1 MVTISFL
8 ADTPQHLPTVASW
21 IFDEW
26 DHLIPG
32 FTLAKLEAKLQAYLS
47 RDTIPLALVA
57 LSDGLPVGTASM
69 QPEDMSSRPDL
80 SPWLAAVYVLPDY
93 RNKGIGAQLVK
104 GVENVAHSLQISKL
118 YLFTP
123 DQEKFYAR
131 LGWSVMETTEYHN
144 QQVVIMDKTFTKLD
158 LQK

>member
-1 MVTISFL
+1 MLTISFL

-32 FTLAKLEAKLQAYLS
+32 FTLEKLEAKLKGYLNK
-47 RDTIPLALVA
+47 DTVPLALVA
-57 LSDGLPVGTASM
+57 LSDGLPVGTASI
-69 QPEDMSSRPDL
+69 QPEDMSTRPDL
-80 SPWLAAVYVLPDY
+80 SPWLAAVYVAPDY

-104 GVENVAHSLQISKL
+104 GIENAARSLGIRKL

-131 LGWSVMETTEYHN
+131 LGWSLMETTNYRD
-144 QQVVIMDKTFTKLD
+144 QQVVIMDKTFD
-158 LQK
+158 